1 MLDTTLSR
9 DGTSAKSLK
18 PRTIGFIIANLLF
31 LVQGMVGYGGVLLGL
46 LPQTPTDDFAFFLIV
61 VAYHG
66 PFFAFLDAKGERR
79 SKDEKF
85 QLFVN
90 WWIIVAASAAIFWE
104 LPWYYLEDNI
114 LRRDIPLNVFHEG
127 LEWLWIFWG
136 YGIADNRFL
145 NGDGTV
151 LSVEFLSIH
160 TSLML
165 IIAYFMMKKGNIWGY
180 RLAALGM
187 MGVAYGTIIYV
198 FSEWYEGW
206 PLISDRPYDFWVKF
220 ILTQTPYIFYGGLAS
235 FFCVYLAG
243 QQAIENYKM
252 QRGQT

>member
-9 DGTSAKSLK
+9 DGTSATSLK

-90 WWIIVAASAAIFWE
+90 WWIIVAASAAIFLNSGTTVE
-104 LPWYYLEDNI
+104 AQQVFAAPSRSRA
-114 LRRDIPLNVFHEG
+114 RRAARAVSGSATAP
-127 LEWLWIFWG
+127 
-136 YGIADNRFL
+136 
-145 NGDGTV
+145 
-151 LSVEFLSIH
+151 
-160 TSLML
+160 
-165 IIAYFMMKKGNIWGY
+165 
-180 RLAALGM
+180 AALST
-187 MGVAYGTIIYV
+187 ARHTL
-198 FSEWYEGW
+198 ST
-206 PLISDRPYDFWVKF
+206 R
-220 ILTQTPYIFYGGLAS
+220 
-235 FFCVYLAG
+235 
-243 QQAIENYKM
+243 
-252 QRGQT
+252 R